1 MRRSVLCVLVALVLC
16 FTFLP
21 GQALAQTGIKIETED
36 MVITRTNYPS
46 VKPAEGSV
54 RIYAGEWSLSFE
66 AHNYDVR
73 DGYYRGYHADSVK
86 ARVFLDNVLLNER
99 SFRSYAGGFEWID
112 GIYVGHSS
120 TGGQTLSISELG
132 EHEVRIEVWHGD
144 ETQPQDTYGFN
155 VLVVKP
161 EVSGLQAR
169 SRVVRAIG
177 ENSLGVSFTNG
188 GNENMRQ
195 AVLAV
200 ADSGGLAIEP
210 GEVEL
215 GDVNPGEQVSASF
228 AVSSPASVTL
238 GTTQI
243 RFSLSFIDYAGVPHE
258 EDIYGE
264 VEVYRLSPTL
274 TLLLPDSVEN
284 GSNVEILA
292 VLKDPDGN
300 PVAGE
305 NITLTIG
312 GVELGTFKTD
322 SNGAARAS
330 YRATETGAFD
340 VGASFPGSAS
350 YSASSASA
358 DLTVTPAVF
367 PLWIILLAVIIV
379 ASVVGLAAYL
389 KRRGPRRRA
398 ARHIGGLPYRTMCL
412 TVISGMAVMTFC
424 YAGLMGLLI
433 LATAT
438 AVGILPA
445 VAKVKRTHC
454 MEVIML
460 PCILYFAGAKDGVL
474 AALGL

>member
-1 MRRSVLCVLVALVLC
+1 VIGGGGMTERKRTVMKKSLLAPVLVLLLCLAL
-16 FTFLP
+16 LP
-21 GQALAQTGIKIETED
+21 GTARAQTGLKLVEED
-36 MVITRTNYPS
+36 IVITRTSYPP
-46 VKPAEGSV
+46 VKPSEGPV
-54 RIYAGEWSLSFE
+54 KIYAGESTLQFGV
-66 AHNYDVR
+66 HNYDVI
-73 DGYYRGYHADSVK
+73 DATKYESWTGSKVGDYGYATVRI
-86 ARVFLDNVLLNER
+86 FLGNVLTADL
-99 SFRSYAGGFEWID
+99 SCHDYWSWGPSGGSIE
-112 GIYVGHSS
+112 GIFVGNTSKNPV
-120 TGGQTLSISELG
+120 TSISFSKG
-132 EHEVRIEVWHGD
+132 EHEVRIEVWHAD
-144 ETQPQDTYGFN
+144 ETQPHDTYSFN

-161 EVSGLQAR
+161 EVSGLQA
-169 SRVVRAIG
+169 SSKVVRALG

-195 AVLAV
+195 AVLSV
-200 ADSGGLAIEP
+200 ADSGGLTITP
-210 GEVEL
+210 NEVEL
-215 GDVNPGEQVSASF
+215 GDVNPGEQVSANF

-243 RFSLSFIDYAGVPHE
+243 RFSLSFMDYAGVPHE

-292 VLKDPDGN
+292 VLKDPEGN

-305 NITLTIG
+305 NITLTVG

-330 YRATETGAFD
+330 YKATETGAFD

-358 DLTVTPAVF
+358 DLTVTPVVF

-389 KRRGPRRRA
+389 KRRRARRCTR
-398 ARHIGGLPYRTMCL
+398 
-412 TVISGMAVMTFC
+412 
-424 YAGLMGLLI
+424 
-433 LATAT
+433 
-438 AVGILPA
+438 
-445 VAKVKRTHC
+445 K
-454 MEVIML
+454 
-460 PCILYFAGAKDGVL
+460 
-474 AALGL
+474 